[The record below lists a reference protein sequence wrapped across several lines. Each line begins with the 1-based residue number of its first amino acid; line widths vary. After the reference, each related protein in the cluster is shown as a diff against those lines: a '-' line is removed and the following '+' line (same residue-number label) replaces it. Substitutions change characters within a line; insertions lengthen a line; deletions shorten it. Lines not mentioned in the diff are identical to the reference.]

1 MGTAVRKKNKQFLS
15 KYGWKTGSVYWEI
28 YSHHDYGDD
37 GEVEYLLLLILLSSS
52 AAASAAAAPES

>member
-1 MGTAVRKKNKQFLS
+1 LS
-15 KYGWKTGSVYWEI
+15 KYGRKTGSVYWEI